1 MAEFYNDPVVI
12 QKFKEVALQ
21 RTVNFRTVTG
31 MKNTFSSCEY
41 TPSKKWGKS
50 KQTDINKISKIC
62 EKKHS
67 TVHGLFMVVYIQILD
82 IIVYIVTH
90 N

>member
-31 MKNTFSSCEY
+31 MKNT
-41 TPSKKWGKS
+41 
-50 KQTDINKISKIC
+50 
-62 EKKHS
+62 
-67 TVHGLFMVVYIQILD
+67 
-82 IIVYIVTH
+82 
-90 N
+90 